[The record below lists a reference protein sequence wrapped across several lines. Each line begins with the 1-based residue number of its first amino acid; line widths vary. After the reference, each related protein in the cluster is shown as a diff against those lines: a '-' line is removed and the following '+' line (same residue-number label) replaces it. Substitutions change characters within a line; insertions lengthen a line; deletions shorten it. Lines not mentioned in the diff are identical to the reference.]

1 MALELAKAEY
11 RRRQV
16 DRESRA
22 GRGLSSKETSSPESE
37 REACEVATQTEDG
50 GGAR

>member
-1 MALELAKAEY
+1 MAKAEY

-37 REACEVATQTEDG
+37 REAGCEVATQTEDG